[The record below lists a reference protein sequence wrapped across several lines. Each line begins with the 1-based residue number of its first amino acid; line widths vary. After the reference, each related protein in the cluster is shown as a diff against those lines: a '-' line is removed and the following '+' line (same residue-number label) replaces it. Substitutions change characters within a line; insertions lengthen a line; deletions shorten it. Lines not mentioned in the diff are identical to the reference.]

1 MVDTILKVPVLSTCD
16 EKIMAQDG
24 TMIGAGMA
32 VAAAATTVSLGGSV
46 KLWGRIGHDTPGD
59 FFLKDLLSIG
69 VDTSSIKRVPGAQT
83 AMSSVLVD
91 DKGQRLVVSYF
102 DKSLGAD
109 ASWLPLKEL
118 DDVDCVLVDVRWP
131 EGASVIMIEAK
142 KRGC

>member
-1 MVDTILKVPVLSTCD
+1 M
-16 EKIMAQDG
+16 
-24 TMIGAGMA
+24 
-32 VAAAATTVSLGGSV
+32 
-46 KLWGRIGHDTPGD
+46 
-59 FFLKDLLSIG
+59 SIG